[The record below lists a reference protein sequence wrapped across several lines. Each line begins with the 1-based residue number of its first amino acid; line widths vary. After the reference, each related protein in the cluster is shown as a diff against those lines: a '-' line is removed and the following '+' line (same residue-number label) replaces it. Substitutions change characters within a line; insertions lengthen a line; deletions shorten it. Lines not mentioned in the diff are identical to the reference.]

1 MPTRVTRSNNATLLL
16 GAAHQPCCRW
26 LLNLDGH
33 TAAYRLAQLLAV
45 NSLVLKQQSPR
56 REYFYRRVRQRV
68 RACST
73 TLH

>member
-1 MPTRVTRSNNATLLL
+1 MCDTFGCCCCRRCPLLN
-16 GAAHQPCCRW
+16 RW

-56 REYFYRRVRQRV
+56 REFYYRCMLCCVLPQPQPLHL
-68 RACST
+68 CST
-73 TLH
+73 T